1 MKRFVLDHLGKA
13 CQTADHIAACHFDS
27 RTADAVIELSTGKTV
42 AVYVINRAIRIPEI
56 LETCQSNTARRI
68 HTLYIIDGRMLPED
82 DSNAEPPH
90 WMVALHSLARGRIYA
105 YWCDQRRC
113 TIRPVHMEWRWGEDP
128 RHFIYGPNVDVSRLR
143 ADRVDLTGK
152 YITGNFTVADFG
164 EGTFWKK
171 QDPNAG
177 REFKYSWR
185 EWSFGGQQKQ
195 RQEEPQPEG
204 ESWDPWEA
212 FRQNYGEP
220 AGSDFAWNGNRRYRQ
235 RQTDQERQRRQ
246 RQQRQQRQ
254 QYNGRRR
261 ATSYSSDAR
270 SYTVLGVPTTASIDE
285 IKQAY
290 RRKAREYHP
299 DLHPDE
305 KEHYTA
311 KMADINAA
319 FDALRKK
326 LE

>member
-1 MKRFVLDHLGKA
+1 MKRFVLDHLSKA
-13 CQTADHIAACHFDS
+13 CQTAEQITNCRFDAE
-27 RTADAVIELSTGKTV
+27 TADATIDLNSGKTV

-56 LETCQSNTARRI
+56 LDTCQTNTARRL
-68 HTLYIIDGRMLPED
+68 HTLYIIDGRMIPAD
-82 DSNAEPPH
+82 DSDVEPPH
-90 WMVALHSLARGRIYA
+90 WMIALHALARGRIYA
-105 YWCDQRRC
+105 YWCDRRRC
-113 TIRPVHMEWRWGEDP
+113 TIRPIHMEWRWGSEP
-128 RHFIYGPNVDVSRLR
+128 RHFAHGPAVDVGRLR
-143 ADRVDLTGK
+143 ADRIELAGK
-152 YITGNFTVADFG
+152 YITGKFAVADFG

-171 QDPNAG
+171 HDPNAG
-177 REFKYSWR
+177 REHKYSWR
-185 EWSFGGQQKQ
+185 EWSFGGQQKR
-195 RQEEPQPEG
+195 RQEAPQGES

-220 AGSDFAWNGNRRYRQ
+220 AGADFAWNSNRRYRQ
-235 RQTDQERQRRQ
+235 GQAEQDRQRRQ
-246 RQQRQQRQ
+246 RQQRQQ
-254 QYNGRRR
+254 YGGRRR
-261 ATSYSSDAR
+261 TSSYNSDTR

-290 RRKAREYHP
+290 RRMAREYHP
-299 DLHPDE
+299 DLHPDQ